1 MKPKVTQLS
10 RIPKIIEMQQ
20 TISTMRLL
28 IAAMI
33 NRHGVFGQLTLT
45 TDEIAAVKDGDL
57 KIFDNKAGD
66 IVMQIKG
73 TPPKLV
79 VHG

>member
-1 MKPKVTQLS
+1 MAKVTQLKTS
-10 RIPKIIEMQQ
+10 PKIAEMQH

-33 NRHGVFGQLTLT
+33 NRFGVFGQVTLT
-45 TDEIAAVKDGDL
+45 TDEIAAVQSGDL
-57 KIFDNKAGD
+57 KIFDNKNGD